1 MASMMVRLYWL
12 FGAIITYTFLGYPL
26 LAAIIARL
34 APRPVAKA
42 PITPEVTVLI
52 PAYNEAGYIAAKIE
66 NSLALEYPPDKLKI
80 VVAADGSDDETAS
93 IASRYAGVTVYTRP
107 ERQGKAAAINRVMP
121 LIDSEIV
128 LFTDANA
135 LITPGSL
142 QRMVAN
148 FADPAIGGV
157 DGEKQVKG
165 GGEGLYWRYES
176 YLKRNDSAF
185 GSVMGAAGEIFAIR
199 RSAFRPT
206 EEDAILEDFVLSL
219 RLVAAGWRVVYEPGA
234 VAWET
239 AAPSL
244 ADDWQR
250 RTRIAA
256 GGLQSVSRLPEM
268 LNPRLGWPFCQYT
281 SHRVL
286 RWVITPF
293 LLPALLISNLLVIS
307 RPLYRLFLAGQ
318 LAFYGAGLLGYL
330 LTLNGRQS
338 GFLRGITYFCLANL
352 AALAGFWRYAT
363 GRQPVT
369 WRKTRRS

>member
-1 MASMMVRLYWL
+1 MANRLVRFYWL
-12 FGAIITYTFLGYPL
+12 FVAIITYTFIGYPL
-26 LAAIIARL
+26 LAAIFARL
-34 APRPVAKA
+34 FPRPVAKA
-42 PITPEVTVLI
+42 PITPELTILI
-52 PAYNEAGYIAAKIE
+52 PAYNEAGFIAAKIE

-80 VVAADGSDDETAS
+80 VVVADGSDDETAA
-93 IASRYAGVTVYTRP
+93 IASCFAGVMVYTQP
-107 ERQGKAAAINRVMP
+107 ERQGKSTAINRVMP
-121 LIDSEIV
+121 FISSEIV

-135 LITPGSL
+135 LINPGSL

-148 FADPAIGGV
+148 FADPEIGGV
-157 DGEKQVKG
+157 AGEKQVKG

-176 YLKRNDSAF
+176 YLKRNDSVF
-185 GSVMGAAGEIFAIR
+185 GSVMGAAGEIFAVR
-199 RSAFRPT
+199 RSAFRPIQEGT
-206 EEDAILEDFVLSL
+206 LLDDFYISM

-234 VAWET
+234 VAWE
-239 AAPSL
+239 AATPSL
-244 ADDWQR
+244 AEDWER

-256 GGLQSVSRLPEM
+256 GGFQSVSRLPEM
-268 LNPRLGWPFCQYT
+268 FNPKLGWPFWQYM

-293 LLPALLISNLLVIS
+293 LLPALLISNLLMIS
-307 RPLYRLFLAGQ
+307 RPLYGLFFAGQ